1 MEMVESAKNA
11 SVNVNKNHVTI
22 SRYIHFLLNSFRIPW
37 DIVGPG
43 FHILHFDDLFVVSIF
58 SMLNYA
64 NICKNKT
71 FLLVVWMLMIP
82 RGLSSV
88 IPPRFLGSTFSF
100 HSNGASSSTPGY
112 NLYVCTF
119 RNSEHLL

>member
-1 MEMVESAKNA
+1 MEMVESVKNA
-11 SVNVNKNHVTI
+11 SVNVNKKHVTT
-22 SRYIHFLLNSFRIPW
+22 SHYIHFLLNSFRIPW

-58 SMLNYA
+58 SVLNYA

-71 FLLVVWMLMIP
+71 FLLVVWKLMIP

-88 IPPRFLGSTFSF
+88 IPLVSSVAHSRFTRMVLPRQLRGITFTYL
-100 HSNGASSSTPGY
+100 H
-112 NLYVCTF
+112 LYQLK
-119 RNSEHLL
+119 S

>member
-88 IPPRFLGSTFSF
+88 IPLVSSVAHSRFTRMVLPRQLRGITF
-100 HSNGASSSTPGY
+100 T
-112 NLYVCTF
+112 
-119 RNSEHLL
+119 